1 MSDKDKIDG
10 VEGAKASSPANSP
23 ASPESQKSLPV
34 EQKPASDA
42 PAGKGGAAKTIDKTR
57 DKASRRRWRRLLS
70 WLLVLL
76 IVAGLGAAAYFL
88 YQDQLQQQEQR
99 EQEAAARINALRD
112 QLAASQE
119 QLSSL
124 VQGQQQLHQRQ
135 LELERQLVTRVDD
148 IEQRLSHHGSR
159 LRALSTTSREDWLL
173 AEAEYLLKLANQRLL
188 IERSTDAAEGLLEQA
203 DKILRDMADPQL
215 TAIRRAIA
223 RDLTELKLATR
234 IDLEGLY
241 LRLASLAESV
251 PQLPVVPTRKPEEDK
266 VKEDRAAAES
276 ASTESQWWQ
285 KPLVGLRSMLND
297 LDDYVRIRDHAQTPA
312 ALLPPDAAQYLQQN
326 LRMMLERSQLAA
338 MREEA
343 QVYRRSLENVVDWAR
358 RFYPSSQQ
366 RDNFIAEVEE
376 LAGLDVDQEL
386 PDISESLQ
394 MLKNYIDR
402 LHKLDGVE
410 VESQVG
416 GQVEGQDAGADTEGG
431 EQTEP
436 QP

>member
-10 VEGAKASSPANSP
+10 VEGAKGISSADAP

-34 EQKPASDA
+34 GQTPAS
-42 PAGKGGAAKTIDKTR
+42 PTGGGPKSPEKR
-57 DKASRRRWRRLLS
+57 SRRRWGRLLS

-76 IVAGLGAAAYFL
+76 IVAGLGTTAYFL
-88 YQDQLQQQEQR
+88 YQDQLQQQAQR
-99 EQEAAARINALRD
+99 EQEAIARISALQD

-124 VQGQQQLHQRQ
+124 VQGQQQLNQRQ
-135 LELERQLVTRVDD
+135 LELERQLAARVDD
-148 IEQRLSHHGSR
+148 MEQRLSHHGSR

-188 IERSTDAAEGLLEQA
+188 VERSTDAAEGLLEQA

-223 RDLTELKLATR
+223 RDLTQLKLATR
-234 IDLEGLY
+234 TDLEGLY

-251 PQLPVVPTRKPEEDK
+251 PQLPVVPARKPQEEDET
-266 VKEDRAAAES
+266 VGEPPEASPPAAETQS
-276 ASTESQWWQ
+276 EWWQ
-285 KPLVGLRSMLND
+285 KPLAGLRSMLND
-297 LDDYVRIRDHAQTPA
+297 LDDYVRIRDHAETPA

-343 QVYRRSLENVVDWAR
+343 QVYRSSLDNVVEWAR

-366 RDNFIAEVEE
+366 LDNFVAEVEE
-376 LAGLDVDQEL
+376 LAGLDVGQEL
-386 PDISESLQ
+386 PDISQSLQ

-402 LHKLDGVE
+402 LHKLEG
-410 VESQVG
+410 VESQVESQDASANSEEG
-416 GQVEGQDAGADTEGG
+416 GQTES
-431 EQTEP
+431 